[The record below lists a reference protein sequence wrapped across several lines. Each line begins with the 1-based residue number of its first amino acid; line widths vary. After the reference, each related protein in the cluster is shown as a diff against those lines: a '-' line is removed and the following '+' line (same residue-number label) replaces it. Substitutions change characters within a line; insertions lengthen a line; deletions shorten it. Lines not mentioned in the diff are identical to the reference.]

1 MGFPCGSAGKE
12 SDCNS
17 GGLDLIPGLG
27 RSPGEGIDYPLQYS
41 GLENSV
47 DCIVNGVAK
56 ELDITEQLSH
66 THVEYGSG
74 GLKKGRTTEL
84 H

>member
-1 MGFPCGSAGKE
+1 MTEQLHFHFSLSCT
-12 SDCNS
+12 
-17 GGLDLIPGLG
+17 
-27 RSPGEGIDYPLQYS
+27 GEGNGNLLQS
-41 GLENSV
+41 SCLENSV

>member
-1 MGFPCGSAGKE
+1 M
-12 SDCNS
+12 
-17 GGLDLIPGLG
+17 
-27 RSPGEGIDYPLQYS
+27 
-41 GLENSV
+41 

-84 H
+84 HLVFFIFSNDIGIIILKLCIYM